1 MKSLPKT
8 GWSAYLL
15 IATACVGLAQA
26 APSTET
32 RTAPPPEHGRPL
44 GDAGQHRPDLARQGT
59 RFERHSAEL
68 KARLKLR
75 ADQEAAW
82 TAFTNA
88 IKPPAIPTT
97 RPDPAGLA
105 QLNTPDRLDQLES
118 LHQQRAQAMSQR
130 HQATRAFYSA
140 LDAEQQKVFDA
151 ETRRLMAPG
160 TGTGPEHGMHRPH
173 HPA

>member
-1 MKSLPKT
+1 MKSMTKI

-15 IATACVGLAQA
+15 VATACIGLAQA
-26 APSTET
+26 APTTEAAT
-32 RTAPPPEHGRPL
+32 NTPSPRSLQFSDSGH
-44 GDAGQHRPDLARQGT
+44 HRPDPARRLA

-82 TAFTNA
+82 TAFTSA
-88 IKPPAIPTT
+88 IKPPATPPA
-97 RPDPAGLA
+97 RPDRAELA
-105 QLNTPDRLDQLES
+105 QLNTPERLDRLET

-130 HQATRAFYSA
+130 HQATKAFYAA

-151 ETRRLMAPG
+151 ETQRLMGSGPG
-160 TGTGPEHGMHRPH
+160 PDHGMHHPH

>member
-1 MKSLPKT
+1 MKSLTKI

-15 IATACVGLAQA
+15 VATACIGLAQA
-26 APSTET
+26 APTTEVAT
-32 RTAPPPEHGRPL
+32 PSPPRHGTQSSDP
-44 GDAGQHRPDLARQGT
+44 GHHRPDPARQLA

-82 TAFTNA
+82 TAFTSVV
-88 IKPPAIPTT
+88 KPPATPPT
-97 RPDPAGLA
+97 RPDRAELA
-105 QLNTPDRLDQLES
+105 QLNTPERLDRLETW
-118 LHQQRAQAMSQR
+118 HQQHAQAMSQR
-130 HQATRAFYSA
+130 HQATKSFYAA

-151 ETRRLMAPG
+151 ETQRLMGPR
-160 TGTGPEHGMHRPH
+160 TGPDHGMHHPH

>member
-1 MKSLPKT
+1 MKSLTKT

-26 APSTET
+26 APSVET
-32 RTAPPPEHGRPL
+32 ASAPPPQHGRPL
-44 GDAGQHRPDLARQGT
+44 GDAGPHRHDPGHQEA

-75 ADQEAAW
+75 SDQESAW
-82 TAFTNA
+82 TAFISA
-88 IKPPAIPTT
+88 VKPPTKPTA
-97 RPDPAGLA
+97 RPDRTEWA
-105 QLNTPDRLDQLES
+105 QLSTPERLDRLES
-118 LHQQRAQAMSQR
+118 LHQQHAQAMSQR
-130 HQATRAFYSA
+130 HQATRTFYSA

-151 ETRRLMAPG
+151 ETQRLMEHRAG
-160 TGTGPEHGMHRPH
+160 ADHGMHRPH

>member
-1 MKSLPKT
+1 MKSLTKT

-32 RTAPPPEHGRPL
+32 ATAPPPQHGRSFD
-44 GDAGQHRPDLARQGT
+44 DAGPHRPDPARQEA

-82 TAFTNA
+82 TAFTSA
-88 IKPPAIPTT
+88 VKPPASPTA
-97 RPDPAGLA
+97 RPDRTEWA
-105 QLNTPDRLDQLES
+105 QLSTPERLDRLES
-118 LHQQRAQAMSQR
+118 QHQQRAQAMSQR
-130 HQATRAFYSA
+130 HQATRTFYSA

-151 ETRRLMAPG
+151 ETRRLMAPRA
-160 TGTGPEHGMHRPH
+160 GPEHGMHKPH